1 MLLTWVFIRKTNYY
15 HAWTLRDTRDR
26 HARYAR
32 HTNQTRGSAARTREG
47 MAMTRKQRANDT

>member
-1 MLLTWVFIRKTNYY
+1 MLLTWVFIRKTVYY

-32 HTNQTRGSAARTREG
+32 HANQTRGTNARRNVDDAQTARE
-47 MAMTRKQRANDT
+47 